1 MANLDAAF
9 GLNPVGSISGGAN
22 QKLNEYKIASNEA
35 NAIFQGR
42 HGTARFLAISS
53 KLEQVRQTLVFFGV
67 VNSTTQQLNKP
78 TFKNHSAA
86 SGN

>member
-35 NAIFQGR
+35 NAIFQA
-42 HGTARFLAISS
+42 TWYSQTLVISS
-53 KLEQVRQTLVFFGV
+53 KLEQVRQTLVFLG
-67 VNSTTQQLNKP
+67 L
-78 TFKNHSAA
+78 
-86 SGN
+86 